1 MQFVV
6 AEELRLGET
15 RDAAQGVAGEESGV
29 QEELNGVL
37 EHDRE
42 MHVRVEQ
49 AKVGADASG
58 LELARIMRSYS
69 EANHLEDRRVA
80 HERDALL
87 QTLQRELDAAK
98 MAEENLDREMKR
110 VSSLEFVR
118 SCDIFETVCC
128 GVWWGAVL
136 YVCRGVVCK
145 LLSIATPNLTPD
157 S

>member
-1 MQFVV
+1 VQFVV
-6 AEELRLGET
+6 AEELQLGET
-15 RDAAQGVAGEESGV
+15 QDAAQGVAGEESGL

-37 EHDRE
+37 ENDRE
-42 MHVRVEQ
+42 MNARAEQ
-49 AKVGADASG
+49 AKAGADASG

-87 QTLQRELDAAK
+87 QTLQRELDAAN

-118 SCDIFETVCC
+118 SCDI
-128 GVWWGAVL
+128 L
-136 YVCRGVVCK
+136 RRSGVVCGGV
-145 LLSIATPNLTPD
+145 LCCTCVEVLYCV
-157 S
+157 